1 MATAYLGPKG
11 SFSEDATRLL
21 VLRQAGSDGVTVAEA
36 LAGRDEPTELLP
48 FASIPALTAAV
59 ETGLAEQAL
68 LPIENSLEGA
78 VSATLDL
85 LIHETTLKITGEI
98 VLPVRHDL
106 ITVPGATLAD
116 IRVVTS
122 HPQGLGQT
130 RRFLDRCLPGVEQ
143 VAALSTSGA
152 VQEVCRTGDLSR
164 AAIGTARAAELYG
177 GVVLAHDI
185 QDVRANVTRFVAL
198 SHADAAPTGRD
209 KTSISFTMP
218 SDVPGILHRALGTLA
233 AEGLQLIK
241 IESRPAKAWLGEYVF
256 LVDLEGHREDPPVR
270 RALDALGEVVATV
283 MVFGSYPRFP
293 VDALRQIVDPSR

>member
-1 MATAYLGPKG
+1 MATAFLGPKG

-21 VLRQAGSDGVTVAEA
+21 VLRRRGSTGVTVAEA
-36 LAGRDEPTELLP
+36 LVGHEEPTDLLP

-59 ETGLAEQAL
+59 ETGLAEDAL

-116 IRVVTS
+116 IKVVSS

-152 VQEVCRTGDLSR
+152 VQEITRAGDPSR

-198 SHADAAPTGRD
+198 SHTDAAPTGND
-209 KTSISFTMP
+209 KTSLGFTTR
-218 SDVPGILHRALGTLA
+218 SDVPGILHRALGAFA
-233 AEGLQLIK
+233 AEGLQLTK

-256 LVDLEGHREDPPVR
+256 LVDLEGHREDEPVR
-270 RALDALGEVVATV
+270 RALDALSGIAANV
-283 MVFGSYPRFP
+283 MIFGSYPRFP
-293 VDALRQIVDPSR
+293 VDALREVVDPKR